1 MHPLAL
7 KGSTL
12 WQGMHYVAAIFCTA
26 RPSIVRGAE
35 SRCDKMH
42 PPKDQSGGAK
52 YRRDTFF
59 RVTPVCLIID
69 NVGRQMS
76 LRCCH
81 GIPCCLQRHLAV
93 QTMYVQYLT

>member
-42 PPKDQSGGAK
+42 PTEDQSGGAK

-59 RVTPVCLIID
+59 RVTPALFGASVLFTQFKQVRLLIY
-69 NVGRQMS
+69 
-76 LRCCH
+76 
-81 GIPCCLQRHLAV
+81 HLV
-93 QTMYVQYLT
+93 V